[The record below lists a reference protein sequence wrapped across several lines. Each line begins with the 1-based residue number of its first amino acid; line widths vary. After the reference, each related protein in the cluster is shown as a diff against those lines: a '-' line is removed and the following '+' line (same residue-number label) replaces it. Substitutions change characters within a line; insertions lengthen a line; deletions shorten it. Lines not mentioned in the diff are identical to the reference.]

1 MGFRQGMTPLRIAVA
16 LLMALSLSSCGAVY
30 HSQRVVSGAT
40 DDAKVRV
47 VPVTSQSVLV
57 ANRSSYTP
65 RDIPAVFR
73 STAGMGGGLRGTGA
87 IPEPS
92 YTAQTRP
99 NALETRLPPE
109 RQAQPYK
116 IGVGDVVLLA
126 TPTGSSVEQLSGLL
140 AAQNSRQGY
149 TVQDDGSIA
158 IPDVGRVAIAGLTLE
173 EAEAILFQSL
183 VSAQIEPTF
192 SLEISQFNS
201 KKVSIGGA
209 VPKPGVV
216 PITLTPLYLDEALAG
231 VGGTTAANMDY
242 TSVRLYRD
250 GTIYQIPLEALYSN
264 NSLQKIP
271 LMSGDSIFVDDTYQ
285 LDQASAYFSQQIQ
298 LASYRQN
305 ARSAALSQLQT
316 EVSLRRAML
325 EEARSN
331 YRAQVEFDA
340 TDRDYVYVAGEVKKQ
355 GRFPLPL
362 ARKASLADAIYEGGT
377 GLATITADPRH
388 IYVLR
393 GSDDPMEFDALTA
406 WKLDT
411 RNVATL
417 ALATRFELRP
427 NDIVFVAEQPIARWN
442 RVINQ
447 ITPSI
452 ISISANAVQ

>member
-1 MGFRQGMTPLRIAVA
+1 MRIVVT
-16 LLMALSLSSCGAVY
+16 LIMALTLSSCGAVY

-65 RDIPAVFR
+65 RDLPAVFR
-73 STAGMGGGLRGTGA
+73 TTAGIGGGLRGAGA
-87 IPEPS
+87 VPEPS

-99 NALETRLPPE
+99 SSLATRLPPA
-109 RQAQPYK
+109 RQPQPYM

-126 TPTGSSVEQLSGLL
+126 TPAGSSVEQLSGLL

-173 EAEAILFQSL
+173 EAEATLFQNL

-201 KKVSIGGA
+201 KKISVGGA
-209 VPKPGVV
+209 VPNPGVV

-250 GTIYQIPLEALYSN
+250 GTLYQVPLDALYSN
-264 NSLQKIP
+264 SSIQKIP
-271 LMSGDSIFVDDTYQ
+271 LFPGDSLFVDDTYQ

-305 ARSAALSQLQT
+305 ARSEALSQLAT
-316 EVSLRRAML
+316 EVSLRRAQL
-325 EEARSN
+325 AEARTN
-331 YRAQVEFDA
+331 YSAQVQFDA
-340 TDRDYVYVAGEVKKQ
+340 TDRDYVYLAGEVKTQ

-362 ARKASLADAIYEGGT
+362 GRQANLADALYEGAA
-377 GLATITADPRH
+377 GLAAMTADPRH

-393 GSDDPMEFDALTA
+393 GSEAPMEFDAFTA

-411 RNVATL
+411 SNVTTL
-417 ALATRFELRP
+417 TLATRFELRP
-427 NDIVFVAEQPIARWN
+427 NDIVFVAEQPVAKWN

-452 ISISANAVQ
+452 ISITASAAQ

>member
-1 MGFRQGMTPLRIAVA
+1 MIPVRTAVA
-16 LLMALSLSSCGAVY
+16 LLMALSLSSCGTVY
-30 HSQRVVSGAT
+30 HSQKVVAGAT

-65 RDIPAVFR
+65 HDLPAVFR
-73 STAGMGGGLRGTGA
+73 ATAGMGGGLRGAGA
-87 IPEPS
+87 VPEPS

-99 NALETRLPPE
+99 NALATRLPPA
-109 RQAQPYK
+109 RQPQPYM

-126 TPTGSSVEQLSGLL
+126 TPAGSSVEQLSGLL

-158 IPDVGRVAIAGLTLE
+158 IPDVGRVSIAGLTLE
-173 EAEAILFQSL
+173 EAEATLFQSL

-209 VPKPGVV
+209 VPTPGVV

-231 VGGTTAANMDY
+231 VGGTTAENMDY

-250 GTIYQIPLEALYSN
+250 GSLYQIPLEKLYASD
-264 NSLQKIP
+264 SLQKIP
-271 LMSGDSIFVDDTYQ
+271 LFPGDSIFVDDTYQ

-305 ARSAALSQLQT
+305 ARTAALSQLNT
-316 EVSLRRAML
+316 EVSLRRAQL
-325 EEARSN
+325 AEARAN
-331 YRAQVEFDA
+331 YTAQVQFDA
-340 TDRDYVYVAGEVKKQ
+340 TDRDYVYLTGEVKTQ

-362 ARKASLADAIYEGGT
+362 GRQASLADALYEGAS
-377 GLATITADPRH
+377 GLATTTADPRH

-393 GSDDPMEFDALTA
+393 GSEDPMEFDAFTA

-411 RNVATL
+411 SNVTML
-417 ALATRFELRP
+417 TLATRFELRP
-427 NDIVFVAEQPIARWN
+427 NDIVFVAEQPVARWN
-442 RVINQ
+442 RLVNQ
-447 ITPSI
+447 LTPTILNITA
-452 ISISANAVQ
+452 SAAE